1 MNGLIKKIFP
11 WLLGLLYVISPI
23 DIIPDFIPGRGWMD
37 DIGIIGLVI
46 WWFLKNKNAK
56 KSTYEQAKNYRR
68 QNHNTYSEKAEYE
81 ETDPY
86 VILGVKR
93 GATKEE
99 IKAAY
104 KKLASEYHPDKV
116 QHLGREF
123 RDLAQ
128 KKFVLI
134 QNAYDM
140 VKK

>member
-23 DIIPDFIPGRGWMD
+23 DIIPDFIPGRGWID

-56 KSTYEQAKNYRR
+56 KSTYEQTKNYRG
-68 QNHNTYSEKAEYE
+68 QNHNTYSEKTEYE

-86 VILGVKR
+86 IILGVKR

-99 IKAAY
+99 IKSAY

-128 KKFVLI
+128 KKFVSI